1 MSAKTGK
8 SAAATEQQT
17 GNKMYLGPTIVGVV
31 RHSTVFK
38 DGILPQNVKECVE
51 QLPMMEKLF
60 VPIEEISAAIRELNK
75 EKSVLGTVY
84 TQTAKKF
91 K

>member
-1 MSAKTGK
+1 MSAKK
-8 SAAATEQQT
+8 ASAAAQQT

-38 DGILPQNVKECVE
+38 DGVLPKRVKDCVA

-60 VPIEEISAAIRELNK
+60 VPLEEISAAVKELNK

-84 TQTAKKF
+84 AQIAKKF
-91 K
+91 N